1 MSRYELRGREPHIAV
16 VVGWDDPL
24 STFFAQV
31 WDERAVEFGNPDD
44 EPEPLLWAGCFAGE
58 IRTVEHLDRALSPF
72 AVLPEEIREQLTRDR
87 GVATATG
94 DRPARPKK

>member
-16 VVGWDDPL
+16 VVGWDNPL

-44 EPEPLLWAGCFAGE
+44 EPEPLLWAGCRHGE
-58 IRTVEHLDRALSPF
+58 IRTVEHLGRVLSPYAVVPPETRERLDRDRAAELK
-72 AVLPEEIREQLTRDR
+72 R
-87 GVATATG
+87 
-94 DRPARPKK
+94 